1 MHNAQFQ
8 SNEIVLKQQTNPWN
22 CRNDL
27 GKKTLDYVI
36 QYRWIV
42 WNYTKIKNHL
52 VSIILCLHLSN
63 VFQLSIRELNGCSTM
78 IVTNSSPFKA
88 TSLSVLT
95 FLNVYLLAVS
105 TVMSDNPTYSGN
117 DITQNSVKM
126 GQEQFEM
133 ISRDSNMPK

>member
-8 SNEIVLKQQTNPWN
+8 CNEIVLKQQTNPWN
-22 CRNDL
+22 YWNDL

-63 VFQLSIRELNGCSTM
+63 VFRLSIRESNGCSTM
-78 IVTNSSPFKA
+78 IVTNSSPFRA
-88 TSLSVLT
+88 TNLSVLT
-95 FLNVYLLAVS
+95 FLNVCLLAVS
-105 TVMSDNPTYSGN
+105 TVMSNDPTYSGN